1 MLPEL
6 EWIDAHQHL
15 WDLSRVDYP
24 WILAKGEVRF
34 FGQPDPIR
42 KDYLLGQYLDDTAGR
57 IARSV
62 HVQVGAKPGHE
73 LKETA
78 FVAECS
84 AQTGGRLPAAAVVA
98 VDMGGGGLEE
108 ELEAQLAFPV
118 TRGVRQM
125 IGKSAEENPSL
136 PPFVPEIW
144 IKNWR
149 KLPGHDL
156 SFDLQLTEEQ
166 YPEVLAA
173 LEKVPELKV
182 AICHLASPWDRSA
195 DGMQRWREW
204 MKRFAALPNAKMK
217 ISGLCMFT
225 KSWDE
230 TEFLRWGAAALEIFG
245 ADRCMLGSNFPVDRL
260 YVSYDDLFA
269 GWQKLVAQ
277 CSPAEAVQLAGKS
290 AADFYG
296 LQASS

>member
-1 MLPEL
+1 MMQDEL

-15 WDLSRVDYP
+15 WDLSRVEYP
-24 WILAKGEVRF
+24 WILAKGEIRF

-42 KDYLLGQYLDDTAGR
+42 KDYLLEQYLEDTAGR
-57 IARSV
+57 ISRSI

-73 LKETA
+73 LRETE
-78 FVAECS
+78 FVSDCS
-84 AQTGGRLPAAAVVA
+84 RLTGNRIPAAAVVA
-98 VDMGGGGLEE
+98 VNMGEEGLEQ
-108 ELEAQLAFPV
+108 ELESHLAFSV

-136 PPFVPEIW
+136 PPFVPDVW
-144 IKNWR
+144 VKNWR
-149 KLPGHDL
+149 LLPRHDL

-173 LEKVPELKV
+173 LERVPELRV
-182 AICHLASPWDRSA
+182 AICHLASPWDRSEE
-195 DGMQRWREW
+195 GMRRWCKW

-225 KSWDE
+225 KKWGE
-230 TEFLRWGAAALEIFG
+230 AEFLRWAMAALDIFG
-245 ADRCMLGSNFPVDRL
+245 ADRCMLGSNFPVDSL

-269 GWQKLVAQ
+269 GWQKLLAQ
-277 CSPAEAVQLAGKS
+277 CSPGEAMQLAGKT
-290 AADFYG
+290 AADFYR
-296 LQASS
+296 L

>member
-1 MLPEL
+1 MLAEL
-6 EWIDAHQHL
+6 EWVDAHQHL

-42 KDYLLGQYLDDTAGR
+42 KDYLIGQYLDDTADR
-57 IARSV
+57 IVRSV
-62 HVQVGAKPGHE
+62 HVQVGAKSGHE
-73 LKETA
+73 LKETE

-84 AQTGGRLPAAAVVA
+84 ARTEGRLPSAAVVA
-98 VDMGGGGLEE
+98 VDMGGEGLEE

-125 IGKSAEENPSL
+125 IGKSAEENPTL
-136 PPFVPEIW
+136 PPFIPEIW
-144 IKNWR
+144 IRNWR
-149 KLPGHDL
+149 KLPRYDL

-173 LEKVPELKV
+173 LEQVPELKL

-195 DGMQRWREW
+195 DGMRRWRAW
-204 MKRFAALPNAKMK
+204 MKRFAALPNARMK

-225 KSWDE
+225 KQWDE
-230 TEFLRWGAAALEIFG
+230 AEFLRWGDAALEIFG

-260 YVSYDDLFA
+260 YVSYDDLFS

-277 CSPAEAVQLAGKS
+277 CSSQEAVQLAGKS
-290 AADFYG
+290 AADFYR
-296 LQASS
+296 LQPLS